1 MKMTMWKYWV
11 VFKKSFKSQM
21 IYRSAMLGS
30 IASTVLSFGIQ
41 LCLWYVLLGTSVHNG
56 TSFTDMVIFVIVN
69 ALVSTLTRSNIST
82 TIETAVVDGTI
93 AMEIIRPISYK
104 YYLLSNI
111 LGRNVFSVVTNVLP
125 IAVIG
130 AFFLIGAAV
139 PAGASVLLF
148 CLSAVLGVFL
158 NFELTYIFGLLAFRI
173 QRCWFISW
181 YQSALTTFFGG
192 TAVPLWFYPEALQT
206 VSSILPFRYITFE
219 PINILLGRTPIESA
233 WFPLLCA
240 GVWIAVL
247 CLLDRLMWHSAVR
260 GLTVNG
266 G

>member
-111 LGRNVFSVVTNVLP
+111 LGEK
-125 IAVIG
+125 
-130 AFFLIGAAV
+130 
-139 PAGASVLLF
+139 
-148 CLSAVLGVFL
+148 C
-158 NFELTYIFGLLAFRI
+158 I
-173 QRCWFISW
+173 QRCD
-181 YQSALTTFFGG
+181 QCSADCRNRC
-192 TAVPLWFYPEALQT
+192 
-206 VSSILPFRYITFE
+206 ILPYWCGSS
-219 PINILLGRTPIESA
+219 GRA
-233 WFPLLCA
+233 LLCF
-240 GVWIAVL
+240 
-247 CLLDRLMWHSAVR
+247 CSAFR
-260 GLTVNG
+260 RCSACF
-266 G
+266 